1 MRCGRSGVC
10 CSQQCPCTRIEQAIR
25 LSGAATIRK
34 VLTHSELYL
43 LGEATRRPG
52 VKAFVDASRGCNLV
66 FFADASARHGNVV
79 SLDARLCGIA
89 A

>member
-1 MRCGRSGVC
+1 
-10 CSQQCPCTRIEQAIR
+10 
-25 LSGAATIRK
+25 

>member
-1 MRCGRSGVC
+1 M
-10 CSQQCPCTRIEQAIR
+10 ELAIC

-34 VLTHSELYL
+34 ALTHSELYL
-43 LGEATRRPG
+43 LGEAPRRPG
-52 VKAFVDASRGCNLV
+52 AKVFVDASRGCNLV
-66 FFADASARHGNVV
+66 FFADASARHGNIV